1 MIWRGPWDGVW
12 DGNWE
17 GQETP
22 LAPGF
27 FTGTAPSTS
36 GAIGSLTGAGFLS
49 AVASSVSGSTGS
61 VADGGSGTPIG
72 VVAGTA
78 SSTSTATGF
87 LGALASITGVAVST
101 SSARWTLAEETKRR
115 SKSQFGFY
123 AVQSVRAVAKP
134 SRARVSAGVANAA
147 GTVAIAIR
155 TVARIEPIPVV
166 SVSVGRAS
174 ASAYAKSR
182 PVEVACAMADAR
194 LSVCCATDGSVIN
207 VSVCTAS
214 AATGSSAA
222 VEGLMATVTT
232 PICGVRAVI
241 NPTDEEIITTLIALR
256 RRRAA

>member
-1 MIWRGPWDGVW
+1 
-12 DGNWE
+12 
-17 GQETP
+17 
-22 LAPGF
+22 
-27 FTGTAPSTS
+27 
-36 GAIGSLTGAGFLS
+36 
-49 AVASSVSGSTGS
+49 
-61 VADGGSGTPIG
+61 

-174 ASAYAKSR
+174 ASASVSVQAYAKSR